1 MSKIVTFALVLGAA
15 GLVVGYLVFGEIA
28 GQYMR
33 VVTLLGIGEDLRSQ
47 LGQAFMQVSDVRQN
61 ILLSGAAGLGIGIL
75 AGALVSRR

>member
-15 GLVVGYLVFGEIA
+15 GLVVGYFVFGEIA
-28 GQYMR
+28 GQYVR

>member
-15 GLVVGYLVFGEIA
+15 GLVVGYFVFGEIA
-28 GQYMR
+28 GQYVR
-33 VVTLLGIGEDLRSQ
+33 VVTLLGIGDDLRSQ